1 MYVICLVK
9 RLEDVNW
16 TRKSRTLLRKKGGK
30 GNVNQR
36 YMAGDRRVDSNG

>member
-1 MYVICLVK
+1 MLFV
-9 RLEDVNW
+9 
-16 TRKSRTLLRKKGGK
+16 LLRKKGGK